1 VISDFLQAFI
11 STIVWSL
18 PLLIA
23 AVVTLFFVWKRYTDD
38 LWWADFWVCV
48 PLVGKMRRW
57 KQQTHGIEN
66 VATWKDAGL
75 PPAEESLCSTY
86 IDKLPKVNQT
96 VFERASEYLKITH
109 QNGRSPMSPVMFVAL
124 IILTIAEAAGTGMLI
139 APFVASEITGNQ
151 MVWIGYVIATV
162 MAVGLLGL
170 THAAGAAVYKRSAIR
185 KALGSVNATV
195 EGYTGQ
201 KISSGDKQNVDEHE
215 SPKVR
220 FGSRVL
226 EGAHDRGSLVVPVV
240 AITLLAVLLIG
251 ITWMR
256 IKGLQIEMTNH
267 VADHGQLAAS
277 GGSNPFPAVPGLD
290 ASAPLPTDVTDSS
303 RAAQQKVDHELSS
316 EMFSQGIA
324 GAIVL
329 AIIYVITQALG
340 FFQAFGSSFI
350 GDGKNAYRQTFGH
363 TSFQSYQAK
372 HIKPAL
378 DRGNMRLTELRSHL
392 GREVPKYRE
401 NVSKLSC
408 NDYYRRKVD
417 EETAPMSV
425 DQYTQQ
431 GDVAAVSAGVVQP
444 AQVSAQ
450 QEPIVDVAQAAEALP
465 IFSDV
470 ARIAERI
477 VDEPDQE
484 RRKVILDIAAEGSAE
499 RRSSILAAVQALK
512 AHRKAAAEQ
521 ARLEDDI
528 LGDL

>member
-1 VISDFLQAFI
+1 MLTDFIHAFVA
-11 STIVWSL
+11 TIAWSL

-23 AVVTLFFVWKRYTDD
+23 AVLTLFFVWKRYTDD

-48 PLVGKMRRW
+48 PLVGKMGRW
-57 KQQTHGIEN
+57 KKQTHGIEN
-66 VATWKDAGL
+66 PSMWKEAGL
-75 PPAEESLCSTY
+75 PPPEESLCSTY
-86 IDKLPKVNQT
+86 IDKLPKVDRD
-96 VFERASEYLKITH
+96 VFTNASEYLKITH
-109 QNGRSPMSPVMFVAL
+109 QNGRSLISPAMFIAL
-124 IILTIAEAAGTGMLI
+124 IVLTIAEAAGTGMLI

-170 THAAGAAVYKRSAIR
+170 THAAGAAMYKRSAIS

-195 EGYTGQ
+195 EGYTGH
-201 KISSGDKQNVDEHE
+201 KISSGDDQQQDKDA

-240 AITLLAVLLIG
+240 AVSLLAVLLIG

-267 VADHGQLAAS
+267 VADHGQLAA

-290 ASAPLPTDVTDSS
+290 ASTPMPTDVADASH
-303 RAAQQKVDHELSS
+303 AAQQNVDHELNS

-340 FFQAFGSSFI
+340 FFQSFGSSFI
-350 GDGKNAYRQTFGH
+350 GDGKNAYRQTLGH
-363 TSFQSYQAK
+363 TSFQSYFAR

-378 DRGNMRLTELRSHL
+378 DRGNMRLTELRAHL

-401 NVSKLSC
+401 NVSNISCLDYYNRKLAEEMRQPVITEQAPAPTRHAGQVNTPPSEHLAQSAETLPLF
-408 NDYYRRKVD
+408 NDY
-417 EETAPMSV
+417 
-425 DQYTQQ
+425 
-431 GDVAAVSAGVVQP
+431 
-444 AQVSAQ
+444 
-450 QEPIVDVAQAAEALP
+450 
-465 IFSDV
+465 

-477 VDEPDQE
+477 VDEPEQE
-484 RRKVILDIAAEGSAE
+484 RRKVILEIAAEGSAE
-499 RRSSILAAVQALK
+499 RRNSILTAVQALK
-512 AHRKAAAEQ
+512 ARRKQAAEQ
-521 ARLEDDI
+521 ARMEDDI

>member
-1 VISDFLQAFI
+1 MITDFLQAFV
-11 STIVWSL
+11 STIAWSL

-23 AVVTLFFVWKRYTDD
+23 CVVTLFFVWKRYTDD
-38 LWWADFWVCV
+38 LWWADFWVCA
-48 PLVGKMRRW
+48 PLVGKMHRW

-86 IDKLPKVNQT
+86 IDKLPKVDQR

-109 QNGRSPMSPVMFVAL
+109 QNGRSPMSAVMFGAL
-124 IILTIAEAAGTGMLI
+124 ILLTIAEAAGTGMLI

-170 THAAGAAVYKRSAIR
+170 THAAGGAVYKRSAIK

-195 EGYTGQ
+195 EGYTGH
-201 KISSGDKQNVDEHE
+201 KISSGDDQQVDKDA

-226 EGAHDRGSLVVPVV
+226 EGAHDRGSLVVPIV
-240 AITLLAVLLIG
+240 AITLLAVLLAG

-267 VADHGQLAAS
+267 VADHGQLAAG

-290 ASAPLPTDVTDSS
+290 ASTPLPTDVADSS
-303 RAAQQKVDHELSS
+303 RAAQQNVDHELSS

-350 GDGKNAYRQTFGH
+350 GDGKNAYRQTYGH
-363 TSFQSYQAK
+363 TSFQSYLAK

-378 DRGNMRLTELRSHL
+378 DRGNMRLTELRAHL

-401 NVSKLSC
+401 NVSKISC
-408 NDYYRRKVD
+408 RDYYDRKVR
-417 EETAPMSV
+417 EEARPAADV
-425 DQYTQQ
+425 DQTQH
-431 GDVAAVSAGVVQP
+431 VEASRVSP
-444 AQVSAQ
+444 ASAQ
-450 QEPIVDVAQAAEALP
+450 RAQQTSTPESVNVAQAAEALP
-465 IFSDV
+465 LFSDV

-477 VDEPDQE
+477 LDEPDQE

-512 AHRKAAAEQ
+512 THRKAKAEQ

-528 LGDL
+528 LGDI

>member
-1 VISDFLQAFI
+1 MLTDFFQAFV
-11 STIVWSL
+11 STITWSL

-23 AVVTLFFVWKRYTDD
+23 AIVTIFFAWKRYTDD

-66 VATWKDAGL
+66 LSAWKDAGL

-86 IDKLPKVNQT
+86 IDKLPKVDPE
-96 VFERASEYLKITH
+96 VFSRASEYLKITH
-109 QNGRSPMSPVMFVAL
+109 QNGRAPVSAFMMAAL
-124 IILTIAEAAGTGMLI
+124 ILLTIAEAAGTGMLI
-139 APFVASEITGNQ
+139 APFVASEITGDQ

-170 THAAGAAVYKRSAIR
+170 THFAGKEVYKRSAIR

-195 EGYTGQ
+195 EGYTGH
-201 KISSGDKQNVDEHE
+201 KISSGDDQQVDKDA

-226 EGAHDRGSLVVPVV
+226 EGAHDRGSLVAPIL
-240 AITLLAVLLIG
+240 AISLLTLLLIG

-267 VADHGQLAAS
+267 VADHGQLAAGS
-277 GGSNPFPAVPGLD
+277 GSNPFATVSGLD
-290 ASAPLPTDVTDSS
+290 ASTPLPTDVADSS
-303 RAAQQKVDHELSS
+303 RAAQQSVDHELSS

-350 GDGKNAYRQTFGH
+350 GDGKNAYHQTLGH
-363 TSFQSYQAK
+363 TSFQSYFAK

-378 DRGNMRLTELRSHL
+378 DRGNMRLTELRAHL

-401 NVSKLSC
+401 SVSNMSC
-408 NDYYRRKVD
+408 LDYYNRKLK
-417 EETAPMSV
+417 EESQQTIVTAQTPRSDSAAPSAPV
-425 DQYTQQ
+425 RLTAQSTLPATADSAT
-431 GDVAAVSAGVVQP
+431 GAATHPLFNDVS
-444 AQVSAQ
+444 
-450 QEPIVDVAQAAEALP
+450 
-465 IFSDV
+465 
-470 ARIAERI
+470 RIAERI
-477 VDEPDQE
+477 VDESDKD
-484 RRKVILDIAAEGSAE
+484 RRKVILDIAAEDSAE

-512 AHRKAAAEQ
+512 TRRKAAAEQ
-521 ARLEDDI
+521 ARMEDDV

>member
-1 VISDFLQAFI
+1 MLSDILQAFV

-23 AVVTLFFVWKRYTDD
+23 ATVTLFFVWKRYTDD

-48 PLVGKMRRW
+48 PLAGKMRRW

-66 VATWKDAGL
+66 VATWQEAGL

-86 IDKLPKVNQT
+86 IDKLPKVDQM

-109 QNGRSPMSPVMFVAL
+109 QNGRSPMSAFMFVAL
-124 IILTIAEAAGTGMLI
+124 ILLTIAEAAGTGMLI

-170 THAAGAAVYKRSAIR
+170 THAAGAAVYKRSAIK

-195 EGYTGQ
+195 EGYTGH
-201 KISSGDKQNVDEHE
+201 KISSGDNQDQDKDA

-226 EGAHDRGSLVVPVV
+226 EGAHDRGSLVVPIV
-240 AITLLAVLLIG
+240 AVTLLAVLLLG

-256 IKGLQIEMTNH
+256 IKGLQIGMTNH
-267 VADHGQLAAS
+267 VADHGQLVAS
-277 GGSNPFPAVPGLD
+277 GGSNPFPAAPGID
-290 ASAPLPTDVTDSS
+290 TSTPMPTEVADSS
-303 RAAQQKVDHELSS
+303 RAAQQRVDRELDS

-401 NVSKLSC
+401 NVSKISC
-408 NDYYRRKVD
+408 NDYYRRKVN
-417 EETAPMSV
+417 EETDSALVAVRADRADGAPVDLARTSV
-425 DQYTQQ
+425 TAPP
-431 GDVAAVSAGVVQP
+431 AAVVNV
-444 AQVSAQ
+444 
-450 QEPIVDVAQAAEALP
+450 EQAADVLP
-465 IFSDV
+465 VFGDL

-477 VDEPDQE
+477 VDEPDRE
-484 RRKVILDIAAEGSAE
+484 RRKVILDVAAEGSAE
-499 RRSSILAAVQALK
+499 RRNSILAAVQALK

-528 LGDL
+528 LGDI

>member
-1 VISDFLQAFI
+1 MITDFLQAFV

-23 AVVTLFFVWKRYTDD
+23 AVVTVFFVWKRYTDD

-66 VATWKDAGL
+66 VATWRDAGL

-86 IDKLPKVNQT
+86 IDKLPKVDQK

-109 QNGRSPMSPVMFVAL
+109 QNGRSPMSAVMFGAL
-124 IILTIAEAAGTGMLI
+124 ILLTIAEAAGTGMLI

-170 THAAGAAVYKRSAIR
+170 THAAGAAVYKRSAIK

-195 EGYTGQ
+195 EGYTGH
-201 KISSGDKQNVDEHE
+201 KISSGDDQQIDKDA

-226 EGAHDRGSLVVPVV
+226 EGAHDRGSLVVPIV
-240 AITLLAVLLIG
+240 AITLLAVLLAG

-267 VADHGQLAAS
+267 VADHGQLAAG

-290 ASAPLPTDVTDSS
+290 ASTPLPTDVADSS
-303 RAAQQKVDHELSS
+303 RAAQQNVDHELSS

-350 GDGKNAYRQTFGH
+350 GDGKNAYRQTYGH

-378 DRGNMRLTELRSHL
+378 DRGNMRLTELRAHL

-401 NVSKLSC
+401 NVSKISC
-408 NDYYRRKVD
+408 RDYYDRKVR
-417 EETAPMSV
+417 EEARPAADV
-425 DQYTQQ
+425 DQVQHFE
-431 GDVAAVSAGVVQP
+431 APRVSPPP
-444 AQVSAQ
+444 AKRAQ
-450 QEPIVDVAQAAEALP
+450 EAITPEPVNVAQAAEALP
-465 IFSDV
+465 LFNDV

-477 VDEPDQE
+477 LDEPDQE

-499 RRSSILAAVQALK
+499 RRSSILADVQALK

-528 LGDL
+528 LGDI

>member
-1 VISDFLQAFI
+1 VLTDLFQAFV
-11 STIVWSL
+11 STIAWSL

-23 AVVTLFFVWKRYTDD
+23 AIVTVFFVWKRYTDD

-48 PLVGKMRRW
+48 PLVGKMRHW

-66 VATWKDAGL
+66 LSAWKDAGL

-86 IDKLPKVNQT
+86 IDKLPKVDPE
-96 VFERASEYLKITH
+96 VFARASEYLKITH
-109 QNGRSPMSPVMFVAL
+109 QNGRSPMSALMLAAL
-124 IILTIAEAAGTGMLI
+124 ILLTVAEAAGTGMLI

-170 THAAGAAVYKRSAIR
+170 THFAGNEVYKRSAIR

-195 EGYTGQ
+195 EGYTGH
-201 KISSGDKQNVDEHE
+201 KISSGDDQQVDKDA

-226 EGAHDRGSLVVPVV
+226 EGAHDRGSLVAPVL
-240 AITLLAVLLIG
+240 AITLLAFLLGG

-267 VADHGQLAAS
+267 VADHGQLAA
-277 GGSNPFPAVPGLD
+277 GGGNPFPAVPALD
-290 ASAPLPTDVTDSS
+290 ASMPLPTDVADSS
-303 RAAQQKVDHELSS
+303 RAAQQSVDHELSS

-350 GDGKNAYRQTFGH
+350 GDGKNAYHQTLGH
-363 TSFQSYQAK
+363 TSFQSYFAK

-378 DRGNMRLTELRSHL
+378 DRGNMRLTELRTHL

-401 NVSKLSC
+401 AVSHMSC
-408 NDYYRRKVD
+408 LDYYNRKLQ
-417 EETAPMSV
+417 EESRQTVVTAQTLRTES
-425 DQYTQQ
+425 
-431 GDVAAVSAGVVQP
+431 AASAAPARAAEQP
-444 AQVSAQ
+444 ASRAAA
-450 QEPIVDVAQAAEALP
+450 DVTNAAEALP
-465 IFSDV
+465 LFNDL

-484 RRKVILDIAAEGSAE
+484 RRKVVLDIAAEGSAE

-512 AHRKAAAEQ
+512 ARRKAAAEQ

>member
-1 VISDFLQAFI
+1 MISDFLQAFV

-66 VATWKDAGL
+66 VATWQDAGL

-86 IDKLPKVNQT
+86 IDKLPKVDQR

-109 QNGRSPMSPVMFVAL
+109 PNGRSPMSAFMFVAL
-124 IILTIAEAAGTGMLI
+124 IVLTIAEAAGTGMLI

-201 KISSGDKQNVDEHE
+201 KISSGDDQEQDKDA

-226 EGAHDRGSLVVPVV
+226 EGAHDRGSLVVPIV
-240 AITLLAVLLIG
+240 ATTLLAVLLIG

-256 IKGLQIEMTNH
+256 IKGLQIEVTNH

-277 GGSNPFPAVPGLD
+277 AGSNPFTAVSGID
-290 ASAPLPTDVTDSS
+290 ASTAMPTDVADSS

-340 FFQAFGSSFI
+340 FFQAFGSSFV

-378 DRGNMRLTELRSHL
+378 DRGNMRLTDLRSHL

-401 NVSKLSC
+401 NVSKISC
-408 NDYYRRKVD
+408 NDYYRRKVE
-417 EETAPMSV
+417 EETHSTPVVTRVQRSEAAPVSIAPSQV
-425 DQYTQQ
+425 RAPQTTVP
-431 GDVAAVSAGVVQP
+431 DVAPAAGT
-444 AQVSAQ
+444 
-450 QEPIVDVAQAAEALP
+450 LP
-465 IFSDV
+465 VLGDF
-470 ARIAERI
+470 ARIAEKI

-512 AHRKAAAEQ
+512 KHRKAAAEQ

-528 LGDL
+528 LGDI